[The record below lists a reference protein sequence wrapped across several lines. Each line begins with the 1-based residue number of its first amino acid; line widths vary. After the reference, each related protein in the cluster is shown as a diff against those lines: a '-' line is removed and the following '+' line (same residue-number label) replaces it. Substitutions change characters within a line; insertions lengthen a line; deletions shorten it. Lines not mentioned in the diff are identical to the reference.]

1 MPQHTHLGKIAVAS
15 LILAGN
21 SFAEHVDEE
30 VLVFGTQ
37 NRLEMEVSSL
47 DAAVP
52 DSAAMLRKLPGANVN
67 SNGPVSGI
75 HQYRGMF
82 GTRVNVNVDGMHI
95 APGGPNLMDA
105 PLSYAPAAMLESLTI
120 YRGVAPVSV
129 AQESIGG
136 AIIAETAKGDF
147 GDTSDFGVNGAIT
160 AGGQSVN
167 NGWLGNA
174 LLAITNE
181 HHKIYLNGLAEAGDD
196 AKFPD
201 GKIRPS
207 EYERKRIDAGY
218 AWQSGS
224 HLLDISTARN
234 ETGYAGNPALPMD
247 IAYIDSNLYQG
258 KYRYGN
264 DHWAL
269 EASLHGNEVD
279 HLMTNNHLRTPPAS
293 LMAYRDAYTTS
304 DALGYKLMAEF
315 YSPNAVWRVG
325 TDGQQAVHNADI
337 SNPNNASFFVVNFN
351 DSEREVLGLFG
362 ETDIQF
368 SSAWELNAGIRY
380 NQVSMD
386 SDTVA
391 ASMAMMSP
399 AILSLQQQF
408 NSADRSTTDN
418 NIDWLLRA
426 NWSPSSN
433 WTYTA
438 AIARKTRSAAY
449 QEKYL
454 WLPLQSSGG
463 LADGKNYIGDIDLKP
478 EVAHEIEL
486 GFDWES
492 ETVLVSPRIFY
503 RNVDDYIQGVPSTN
517 AAANMVS
524 GMMGNPDPL
533 QFANVEATIYGF
545 DMEWGVAMN
554 QLWSLYGIVNYI
566 RGERDDIDDNL
577 YRIAPPNTTL
587 GLRYEAHRWQ
597 ANLET
602 VAYARQSH
610 VSTTND
616 ETETAGH
623 AIINFASQVNLVDS
637 LTLAIGIDNLLDRNY
652 SDHLNG
658 INRAINEDIARGD
671 KLPGWGR
678 NVYARLRWAF

>member
-1 MPQHTHLGKIAVAS
+1 MPQHTHLGSIAVAT
-15 LILAGN
+15 LILTGN
-21 SFAEHVDEE
+21 TLAEHIDEE

-82 GTRVNVNVDGMHI
+82 GARVNVNVDGMHI

-136 AIIAETAKGDF
+136 AIVAETAKGDF
-147 GDTSDFGVNGAIT
+147 GEGSDFGVNGSIT

-207 EYERKRIDAGY
+207 EYERKRLDAGY
-218 AWQSGS
+218 AWQSGG
-224 HLLDISTARN
+224 HLLDISGARN
-234 ETGYAGNPALPMD
+234 ETGNAGNPALPMD

-269 EASLHGNEVD
+269 EASLHGNQVD

-293 LMAYRDAYTTS
+293 LMAYRDAFTTS

-315 YSPNAVWRVG
+315 YSARAVWRVG
-325 TDGQQAVHNADI
+325 TDGQRAVHNADI

-351 DSEREVLGLFG
+351 DSEREVLGVFA
-362 ETDIQF
+362 ETDFQF
-368 SSAWELNAGIRY
+368 TSAWELNAGLRY

-391 ASMAMMSP
+391 ASMAMMNP

-408 NSADRSTTDN
+408 NTADRSTTDN
-418 NIDWLLRA
+418 NVDWLLRA

-478 EVAHEIEL
+478 EVAHEVEI

-492 ETVLVSPRIFY
+492 ETVLLTPRIFY
-503 RNVDDYIQGVPSTN
+503 RTIDDYIQGVPSTN
-517 AAANMVS
+517 ATANMVS

-554 QLWSLYGIVNYI
+554 RQWSLYGIVNYI
-566 RGERDDIDDNL
+566 RGERDDLDDDL

-587 GLRYEAHRWQ
+587 GMRYEGQRWQ

-602 VAYARQSH
+602 VAYARQTH

-623 AIINFASQVNLVDS
+623 AIVNFASQVNLVDS
-637 LTLAIGIDNLLDRNY
+637 LTLAVGIDNLLDRHY

-658 INRAINEDIARGD
+658 INRATNEDIAIND
-671 KLPGWGR
+671 KLPGLGR